1 VPRRADQI
9 PARSSRSG
17 LPTRYGL
24 SSGPAL
30 PGLAAARWTARSAG
44 RAVMIWA
51 GAVFAA
57 TGSVHKLIDYAL
69 TSHLGWGHRRGHRRH
84 SRQPGRRTLQA
95 RGRPT
100 HPIGHP
106 HRGRQAL
113 VARRALSSAGAPLG
127 LLGGLLG
134 ARWADPVAGLAMTL
148 FIFHVGWEVTG
159 DAANRHTDGVG
170 PEVITTAEAA
180 VSCLPRIRHVHARAG
195 GPAGRCASGSKL
207 GSTRRSPSVRPTPSG
222 SPQPPR
228 SSKRSRTLDL

>member
-1 VPRRADQI
+1 VVTAGFVGNQAV
-9 PARSSRSG
+9 AR
-17 LPTRYGL
+17 Y
-24 SSGPAL
+24 
-30 PGLAAARWTARSAG
+30 
-44 RAVMIWA
+44 
-51 GAVFAA
+51 
-57 TGSVHKLIDYAL
+57 KLVV
-69 TSHLGWGHRRGHRRH
+69 
-84 SRQPGRRTLQA
+84 GRRIRLGTLIGDA
-95 RGRPT
+95 K
-100 HPIGHP
+100 HPW
-106 HRGRQAL
+106 L
-113 VARRALSSAGAPLG
+113 DALSSAGAPLG

-159 DAANRHTDGVG
+159 DAANRHMDGVG

-180 VSCLPRIRHVHARAG
+180 VSCLPRIRHVHARAR